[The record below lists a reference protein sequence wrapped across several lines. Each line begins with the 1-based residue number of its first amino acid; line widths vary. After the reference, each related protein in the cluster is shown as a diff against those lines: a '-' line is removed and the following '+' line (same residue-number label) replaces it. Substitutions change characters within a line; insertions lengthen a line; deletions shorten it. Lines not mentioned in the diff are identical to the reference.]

1 MFNYKPHF
9 IPSSV
14 VLVGA
19 GGTGSRLM
27 PSLVQLIRT
36 CIRDFNHTAWI
47 PKLPLY
53 VFDADVVETKNLLRQ
68 NFIQPD
74 VGRNKALVVAE
85 RYSQAFGIPVIPI
98 PHFLDCSLPN
108 VVQGPEGPLTT
119 SSLFRRSIVILA
131 VDSASARRQIL
142 ARLSSQPAAPQF
154 VIDAGNEDDFGQIK
168 FFTNDVLMAKD
179 ASSISKFQ
187 SFINTFPE
195 RVLCS
200 EQVDFIPFDYEYY
213 AELGSSAQELSC
225 ADLPQTLAINT
236 AMATLILTVVQNFL
250 QIRSMNYDC
259 IRFSMKGSMGA
270 EKNTLRS
277 WSQRVIK
284 HNHAEYV
291 IGPSEYLTYCG
302 PIHLLSDRDPF
313 IRLRNKCEEAYSE
326 AGLILSQDGT
336 VTPKNSPEPK
346 EKPKT
351 ARSKN
356 NSPPK
361 LQPIALNIEPIPLR
375 PPQAA

>member
-1 MFNYKPHF
+1 
-9 IPSSV
+9 
-14 VLVGA
+14 
-19 GGTGSRLM
+19 
-27 PSLVQLIRT
+27 
-36 CIRDFNHTAWI
+36 
-47 PKLPLY
+47 
-53 VFDADVVETKNLLRQ
+53 
-68 NFIQPD
+68 
-74 VGRNKALVVAE
+74 
-85 RYSQAFGIPVIPI
+85 
-98 PHFLDCSLPN
+98 
-108 VVQGPEGPLTT
+108 
-119 SSLFRRSIVILA
+119 
-131 VDSASARRQIL
+131 
-142 ARLSSQPAAPQF
+142 
-154 VIDAGNEDDFGQIK
+154 
-168 FFTNDVLMAKD
+168 
-179 ASSISKFQ
+179 
-187 SFINTFPE
+187 
-195 RVLCS
+195 
-200 EQVDFIPFDYEYY
+200 
-213 AELGSSAQELSC
+213 
-225 ADLPQTLAINT
+225 
-236 AMATLILTVVQNFL
+236 
-250 QIRSMNYDC
+250 
-259 IRFSMKGSMGA
+259 MKGSMGA

-351 ARSKN
+351 AKSKN